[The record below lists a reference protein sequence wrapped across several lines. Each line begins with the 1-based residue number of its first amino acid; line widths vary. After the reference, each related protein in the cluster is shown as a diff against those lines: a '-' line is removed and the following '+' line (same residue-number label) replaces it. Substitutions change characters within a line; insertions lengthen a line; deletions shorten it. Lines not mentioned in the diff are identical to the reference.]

1 MGATMTFD
9 RLHRIVTL
17 GVIACGLGALHF
29 SGEFPIWVSLSAFLV
44 SVAGVK
50 LHPWFKAN
58 WIIRA
63 AGVVTAIAGI
73 AFLWLAIS
81 DEDYLYWAIIFA
93 IFLGAVKSLM
103 LRNDADFM
111 QMYALTF
118 LHVMA
123 AAVVNPGISFG
134 VLMFPYVILL
144 VLGLQ
149 LTNLRKGIQGQALE
163 GAKTGDLQTERR
175 LNLALARRDLIHGGF
190 ISVTVGVTLSV
201 FLISLVFFFIFP
213 RLGFGFFAQQS
224 RRGMAM
230 TGFSDQVNLGDFG
243 NIAEDLQV
251 VMRVKSPNARLP
263 LRMRGQSLDFYDG
276 KSWKKTT
283 HRRRPMVV
291 DSDGI
296 ARVGRGLDP
305 LEGVVAQEI
314 YLEPLAGSPRVLFG
328 MSTPVAYQR
337 PPNALEALRPK
348 KWRFFRDL
356 AGDVVLTGP
365 DAVSI
370 VYTAYSEVPDFNPQA
385 LRVAGNH
392 YDERLLELYTEL
404 PPLNPLV
411 EQLASDVA
419 AGQNNPY
426 DIAQAIV
433 SFFHKEFSYSLNS
446 SHGDYDPLAD
456 FLLNNREG
464 HCEYF
469 ASGMVILLRQLGI
482 PVRIVNGFAG
492 GIYNEYGDYFAL
504 RKSDAH
510 SWVEVYFPD
519 NGWVTFDPTPPAFL
533 TSRTS
538 PGLLASLMEAMDA
551 VQLAWYRWVVEYNLE
566 KQISFLSA
574 LFSLKKDNENSF
586 TGANSL
592 TRNDIRQLWYRL
604 KALPWGYFGLALL
617 LIPPLGIVFVRL
629 LRTPKKKK
637 LGDQRDPA
645 VKAYNQL
652 RRELKSKG
660 YIKAPTETQLD
671 FAKRV
676 GAENPELYDHLMTT
690 TWAYLEAVFNPKA

>member
-1 MGATMTFD
+1 
-9 RLHRIVTL
+9 
-17 GVIACGLGALHF
+17 
-29 SGEFPIWVSLSAFLV
+29 
-44 SVAGVK
+44 
-50 LHPWFKAN
+50 
-58 WIIRA
+58 
-63 AGVVTAIAGI
+63 
-73 AFLWLAIS
+73 
-81 DEDYLYWAIIFA
+81 
-93 IFLGAVKSLM
+93 
-103 LRNDADFM
+103 
-111 QMYALTF
+111 
-118 LHVMA
+118 
-123 AAVVNPGISFG
+123 
-134 VLMFPYVILL
+134 
-144 VLGLQ
+144 
-149 LTNLRKGIQGQALE
+149 
-163 GAKTGDLQTERR
+163 
-175 LNLALARRDLIHGGF
+175 
-190 ISVTVGVTLSV
+190 
-201 FLISLVFFFIFP
+201 
-213 RLGFGFFAQQS
+213 
-224 RRGMAM
+224 M

-251 VMRVKSPNARLP
+251 VMRVKSPNAQLP

-370 VYTAYSEVPDFNPQA
+370 VYTAYSEVSDFNPQA

-411 EQLASDVA
+411 EQLASDVV

-482 PVRIVNGFAG
+482 PARIVNGFAG
-492 GIYNEYGDYFAL
+492 GIHNEYGDYFAL

-533 TSRTS
+533 TSRAS

-617 LIPPLGIVFVRL
+617 LIPPLGIVFIRL